1 MTVIVHRIDR
11 CHSVVAND
19 GVLALGVRIPL
30 KLSAVRADYNLVDTV
45 NTSSLGITENVSCR
59 GRNVAVPGPH
69 LTKVSVGIDV
79 KYRKA
84 TTVVLRI
91 LVDIFFRGHKSLGTI
106 RAVVVGCLL
115 GSICELIIGQIL
127 TCGKL
132 VIGSDYNVK
141 HILTVVKQV
150 VFDFIPDAEA
160 SDCVVI
166 GIDLDSLEEELS
178 AARAAYVI
186 RLGYDQLAIYDLT
199 AALVRNG
206 IIGSAGMIHAFVSH
220 DLKNNVLV
228 DLVDL
233 MPDLMAFLV
242 CGIAIHAVGAMTFVT
257 GPDLDVVPDPTDHLA
272 LSAQDLFFIILVFVR
287 VIAGVI
293 QKLQRLSLSANT
305 FEYHHLTAMRTAVF
319 GKIDRAAL
327 VIIDMIIMSA
337 ASRLSARQAG
347 FALND
352 TVVTKLCTFC

>member
-1 MTVIVHRIDR
+1 M
-11 CHSVVAND
+11 
-19 GVLALGVRIPL
+19 
-30 KLSAVRADYNLVDTV
+30 
-45 NTSSLGITENVSCR
+45 
-59 GRNVAVPGPH
+59 AVPGPH

-186 RLGYDQLAIYDLT
+186 RLGYDQLAVYDLS

-206 IIGSAGMIHAFVSH
+206 TVCSAVMIHAFVSY
-220 DLKNNVLV
+220 DLQNNILV

-233 MPDLMAFLV
+233 IVDLMTIFV

-305 FEYHHLTAMRTAVF
+305 LEYHHLTAMRTAVF